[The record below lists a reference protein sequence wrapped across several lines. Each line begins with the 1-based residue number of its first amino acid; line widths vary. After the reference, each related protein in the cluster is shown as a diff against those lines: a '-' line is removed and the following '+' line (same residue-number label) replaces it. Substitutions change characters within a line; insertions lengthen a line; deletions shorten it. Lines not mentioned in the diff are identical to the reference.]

1 MGTPRAWIGI
11 TSLAV
16 VAGLIGVV
24 LGFPLADPIAGLA
37 ITAAIVWIVV
47 RNAAPQIFLR
57 ILDGVDAGVTE
68 MIAHAARHVADVLAI
83 HDVRARWLGHRLF
96 VDATVNVH
104 TSAMVAEAATIAA
117 KVQDEMGQHLPHL
130 GDVRVLALP
139 AGGPS

>member
-1 MGTPRAWIGI
+1 MTYWCQRQGHRDGEVLTERFAGNEIVAQFRIIVGKRIG
-11 TSLAV
+11 S
-16 VAGLIGVV
+16 
-24 LGFPLADPIAGLA
+24 
-37 ITAAIVWIVV
+37 
-47 RNAAPQIFLR
+47 AAPQIFLR